1 MGDRNGRD
9 RGQHEDDGRSDRAN
23 RQPGH
28 AADAVARG
36 AAASEPGAETDQQAG
51 RDDYGPARRQF
62 GRWHSVTYPAC
73 EQRRQDEPRDEGNA
87 PILVAGF

>member
-1 MGDRNGRD
+1 M
-9 RGQHEDDGRSDRAN
+9 
-23 RQPGH
+23 
-28 AADAVARG
+28 ARG

-73 EQRRQDEPRDEGNA
+73 EQRRQDGVPLEVPLLTATQPAESS
-87 PILVAGF
+87 PTQWPAG